1 MNPLLER
8 ASRARDLIDP
18 KERLLYRPLMRRT
31 DLFAYGRAGE
41 AVGHIFDFVQGLAL
55 AYGLSAPSLLALSPK
70 KEGEL
75 ATAWADRCSL
85 VLLSWYRERF
95 VGDAAN
101 DSSLDTRHRT
111 PRVRA

>member
-8 ASRARDLIDP
+8 ASRARDLIDL
-18 KERLLYRPLMRRT
+18 KERLRYRPLMRRT
-31 DLFAYGRAGE
+31 DLFVYGRAGE

-70 KEGEL
+70 NDEL

-85 VLLSWYRERF
+85 VLLSWYREHF